1 MTGAAIVA
9 SSLVLAGVVGFAAH
23 RASICTV
30 KAVEEIFATRRALMF
45 ASFAKTVLWIIAA
58 ALVMQI
64 LVPESRI
71 ETIGWAIS
79 LPAILGGLIF
89 GIGADV
95 NGGCAFSTLTRLG
108 AGQVGM
114 VVTMIGFALGVAT
127 HAQVPGWTSD
137 LAPGTPFL
145 LRDGGWSI
153 AITAAVGL
161 WAVWEAARIWR
172 GRAAGS
178 TWRQRVAAD
187 RYRLSTAAALMG
199 IANAILYARHGTWP
213 YTKVLGY
220 SVRQLAGVEIS
231 TDPTLWMLFG
241 ALVVGVIVSARLA
254 KSFELEWRPRAAWL
268 GNLAGGRSDGRR
280 RRYDPRG

>member
-89 GIGADV
+89 GIGAVV

-127 HAQVPGWTSD
+127 HAQFP
-137 LAPGTPFL
+137 
-145 LRDGGWSI
+145 
-153 AITAAVGL
+153 VGPQTL
-161 WAVWEAARIWR
+161 HR
-172 GRAAGS
+172 
-178 TWRQRVAAD
+178 
-187 RYRLSTAAALMG
+187 
-199 IANAILYARHGTWP
+199 ARHFCCGTVGGASRSP
-213 YTKVLGY
+213 L
-220 SVRQLAGVEIS
+220 QLAS
-231 TDPTLWMLFG
+231 
-241 ALVVGVIVSARLA
+241 
-254 KSFELEWRPRAAWL
+254 
-268 GNLAGGRSDGRR
+268 GRSGRR
-280 RRYDPRG
+280 REYGGVARQVRPGVSASPPIATGCPPRPP

>member
-1 MTGAAIVA
+1 MTDAAIVA

-89 GIGADV
+89 SVGAVV

-114 VVTMIGFALGVAT
+114 VVTLIGFALGVALT
-127 HAQVPGWTSD
+127 
-137 LAPGTPFL
+137 
-145 LRDGGWSI
+145 LRFP
-153 AITAAVGL
+153 VGPQTL
-161 WAVWEAARIWR
+161 HR
-172 GRAAGS
+172 
-178 TWRQRVAAD
+178 
-187 RYRLSTAAALMG
+187 
-199 IANAILYARHGTWP
+199 ARHFCCGTVGGP
-213 YTKVLGY
+213 SRSPL
-220 SVRQLAGVEIS
+220 QLAS
-231 TDPTLWMLFG
+231 
-241 ALVVGVIVSARLA
+241 
-254 KSFELEWRPRAAWL
+254 
-268 GNLAGGRSDGRR
+268 GRSGRR
-280 RRYDPRG
+280 REYGGVERQVRPGASASPPIATGCPRRPP